1 MRPRLLTDEER
12 LERRRESARARQEK
26 RRRLLLEARAIAGAL
41 GPSDRNPGGRP
52 KLSDGEKAECRRK
65 YQRER
70 YAKLKG
76 SPVRPRL
83 SDGERKAKA
92 REKYARRMAK
102 LGKTVTPRPKLT
114 PEERLARRR
123 ERQRMYAKRKA
134 DAARRWRELKHEAAM
149 LGLKEAQ
156 CGHGE

>member
-12 LERRRESARARQEK
+12 LEHRRESARAYREK
-26 RRRLLLEARAIAGAL
+26 KRKLALEAHAITEAL
-41 GPSDRNPGGRP
+41 GPSDRSLGGRP
-52 KLSDGEKAECRRK
+52 KLSDEEKAERRRK

-70 YAKLKG
+70 YTKLKG

-83 SDGERKAKA
+83 SDEERKAKC
-92 REKYARRMAK
+92 RERYARRMAK
-102 LGKTVTPRPKLT
+102 LGRTVTPRPILT

-123 ERQRMYAKRKA
+123 ERQRMYAKKKA
-134 DAARRWRELKHEAAM
+134 DAARCWRELKHGAAM

-156 CGHGE
+156 CEHGE